1 MLTAGDPVKNARAL
15 LRYALPV
22 ENKSVRTIQ
31 VITPPLYSMHQCRW
45 EGEPTCLNLHQ
56 GPCTE
61 QALLF
66 LLFCC

>member
-31 VITPPLYSMHQCRW
+31 VTNHL
-45 EGEPTCLNLHQ
+45 TV
-56 GPCTE
+56 PCTSACGLWE
-61 QALLF
+61 SPRT
-66 LLFCC
+66 